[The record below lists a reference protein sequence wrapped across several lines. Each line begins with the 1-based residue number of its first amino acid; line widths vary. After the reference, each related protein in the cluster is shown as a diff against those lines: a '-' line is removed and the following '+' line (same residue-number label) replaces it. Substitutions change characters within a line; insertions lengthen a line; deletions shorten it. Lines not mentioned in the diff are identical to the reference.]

1 VHDVA
6 CGEDT
11 LSPVHHHYQLS
22 GVIDATRLSNDRFGM
37 SLDAHDLSKRT
48 EGAFVFLAKPVAPRA
63 VVEQVATMFDFFEK
77 NVE

>member
-1 VHDVA
+1 VYDVA
-6 CGEDT
+6 CGKHT
-11 LSPVHHHYQLS
+11 LGPVHQHDQLS
-22 GVIDATRLSNDRFGM
+22 GIVNATRLADDRLGM
-37 SLDAHDLSKRT
+37 GLDAHNLSERT